1 MHFVEYTRDET
12 SLRRSHRTAWSIS
25 IDQSTGHQPVISIN
39 SISDYFSDSLKLLYM
54 KIRSQFYTKTT
65 QLVFLLSMVI
75 ICRRC
80 LLLQVNNKLEY
91 QSLQR
96 NLYT

>member
-54 KIRSQFYTKTT
+54 KIRSQTT